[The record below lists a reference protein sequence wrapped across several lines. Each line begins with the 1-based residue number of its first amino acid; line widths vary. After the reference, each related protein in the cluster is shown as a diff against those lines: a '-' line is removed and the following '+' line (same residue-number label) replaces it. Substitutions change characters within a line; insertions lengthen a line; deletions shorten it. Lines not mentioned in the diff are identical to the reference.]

1 VAAEEAWAYWTGA
14 EASALDWMEAADSF
28 PCLLLLSQ
36 FLLCYWRRGPV
47 PWDGGEKIGKE
58 DFLKLVE

>member
-1 VAAEEAWAYWTGA
+1 
-14 EASALDWMEAADSF
+14 MEAADSF

-47 PWDGGEKIGKE
+47 PWDGGESARRKQETHGEKKSEKKI
-58 DFLKLVE
+58 F